1 MNNGFGGFLNSKMYV
16 MKVIVYNF
24 SALNDFQVNEGTGI
38 LREGSL
44 TRLPGVNIR
53 EITIMSTTESVTGIS
68 GKDSVF
74 L

>member
-1 MNNGFGGFLNSKMYV
+1 
-16 MKVIVYNF
+16 MKVIVCNF
-24 SALNDFQVNEGTGI
+24 SALNDLQVNEGTGI
-38 LREGSL
+38 SIEESL

-68 GKDSVF
+68 EKDSVF

>member
-1 MNNGFGGFLNSKMYV
+1 
-16 MKVIVYNF
+16 MKVIVCNF
-24 SALNDFQVNEGTGI
+24 SALNDLQVNEDAGI
-38 LREGSL
+38 SIEESL

>member
-16 MKVIVYNF
+16 MKVIVCNF
-24 SALNDFQVNEGTGI
+24 STLSDLRVNDGTGI
-38 LREGSL
+38 SPEESL